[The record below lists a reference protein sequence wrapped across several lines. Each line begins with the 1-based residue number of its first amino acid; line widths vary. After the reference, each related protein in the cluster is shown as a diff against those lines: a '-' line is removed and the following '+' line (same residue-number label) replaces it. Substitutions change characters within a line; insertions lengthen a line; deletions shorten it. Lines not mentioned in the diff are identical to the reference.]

1 MHLYLCLN
9 QYKEEIRA
17 RKASFRCLQRLNVH
31 LPFISGSQFLCFA
44 HSETKFQL
52 GMDKPMLIPK
62 ADCYKGKK
70 KLIEDDKDAPPTRY
84 VKAKPNRLF
93 KREVAVLHQK
103 ELTSRNWQALQRY
116 YKLGAHCSGLE
127 PEEKPPLKGV
137 HHKTGR
143 CYQTINRNPLVVD
156 SPSNCVCQWKKDFVV
171 VSERNFS
178 FTVELPNSTFT
189 FIHQVQPIIEEVNS
203 NYKAPTTIKDTSME
217 VYDGPPPSQKY
228 VHFLEKTLLRTT
240 ESLVEALYDR
250 AHAKIKAKRWK
261 MLGEFLF
268 YKLF

>member
-93 KREVAVLHQK
+93 KREVAVLHQN

-116 YKLGAHCSGLE
+116 YKPGAHCSGLE

-137 HHKTGR
+137 HHKTR
-143 CYQTINRNPLVVD
+143 CDYQITNHNPFVVN
-156 SPSNCVCQWKKDFVV
+156 SPSSCTYKRKRDFIV
-171 VSERNFS
+171 VSECNFA
-178 FTVELPNSTFT
+178 FTVELPNSMFTFT
-189 FIHQVQPIIEEVNS
+189 HHVQ
-203 NYKAPTTIKDTSME
+203 
-217 VYDGPPPSQKY
+217 Q
-228 VHFLEKTLLRTT
+228 LL
-240 ESLVEALYDR
+240 
-250 AHAKIKAKRWK
+250 KR
-261 MLGEFLF
+261 
-268 YKLF
+268 